1 MDWAVTA
8 TNLHAYAS
16 GAGSGKYTDFIP
28 FDQQELYKMIGV
40 LFANGLT
47 PKPQF
52 DYWFCLEDKE
62 PLLGSNLISNALRQK
77 NAATGKT
84 LNAARRWKH
93 FRRYFTLA
101 DYRESP
107 KEKQKLDPLWKVCEL
122 LDKLNKQA
130 KDMWVPGKWVA
141 IDEQTLGFQGASG
154 MKLRISY
161 KKDWDGFQCDAAC
174 DAGYTYSFY
183 SCHGPPPNVGE
194 QYKHLDL
201 SPTAQ
206 RVVWLASCLP
216 NRWTRIYM
224 DNLFNSQTLFSA
236 LYIAEALAHGV
247 ARTNGR
253 GVPPSIIQKEEKN
266 KDRAEKLRGTTMA
279 AKLHNV
285 CLRSWYTIPS
295 LCIFYR
301 LQPRVSNG

>member
-1 MDWAVTA
+1 
-8 TNLHAYAS
+8 
-16 GAGSGKYTDFIP
+16 
-28 FDQQELYKMIGV
+28 
-40 LFANGLT
+40 
-47 PKPQF
+47 
-52 DYWFCLEDKE
+52 
-62 PLLGSNLISNALRQK
+62 
-77 NAATGKT
+77 
-84 LNAARRWKH
+84 
-93 FRRYFTLA
+93 
-101 DYRESP
+101 
-107 KEKQKLDPLWKVCEL
+107 LWKVCEL
-122 LDKLNKQA
+122 LDKLNRQA

-141 IDEQTLGFQGASG
+141 INEQTLGFQGASG

-161 KKDWDGFQCDAAC
+161 KKEGDGFQCDAAC

-183 SCHGPPPNVGE
+183 SRHGPPPNVGE

-201 SPTAQ
+201 SPTAR
-206 RVVWLASCLP
+206 RVVWLASRLP

-279 AKLHNV
+279 AKLHNSDACPDLFAV
-285 CLRSWYTIPS
+285 SVYDTKPVHILSTAAESVEWIVKERKVWCD
-295 LCIFYR
+295 
-301 LQPRVSNG
+301 RVQKKAMMKYL